1 MHKHNA
7 IHRDIKLE
15 NIVLCHVRFILC
27 REWQKYVTL
36 DGLSTVLK
44 SSDPPSAALLSIYLP
59 KYSWE
64 CSTTKR

>member
-15 NIVLCHVRFILC
+15 NIVLCHVRIILC
-27 REWQKYVTL
+27 REWQRYVIL
-36 DGLSTVLK
+36 DGLFTVLN
-44 SSDPPSAALLSIYLP
+44 SSDPPSAAPLSICLP

-64 CSTTKR
+64 CNTTKR